1 MVQGQA
7 HSQGVSSG
15 DVLTPEGWRWVCETA
30 ERTVEAL
37 RASLC
42 IRVYGPGMG
51 SEDGLLTAIAA
62 VRAFRAEIYY
72 ADGRRPSF
80 RAPDGRFVDP
90 DDADLRAYHIVCR
103 DDDGVLVGCL
113 RAAPAEVLS
122 SSPVEAHL
130 GPARTAELIGGLG
143 IDRTGLLEGGRLAV
157 TAARRRHGVAAA
169 LMMVTLA
176 LARPTGR
183 PVIWGTAGE
192 GEGQYKFF
200 TRFGYRVVP
209 GSSAYVRRYDENLCV
224 VVHDQRAAAPPVAEA
239 IRMVER
245 SVFDADSEGGT
256 PAAPASPTRSPAQPP
271 C

>member
-1 MVQGQA
+1 MERGQVQDQDVPG
-7 HSQGVSSG
+7 GG
-15 DVLTPEGWRWVCETA
+15 VLTPEPWQWLCDTA

-37 RASLC
+37 GSSLR
-42 IRVYGPGMG
+42 INVYGPGMG
-51 SEDGLLTAIAA
+51 SEAGLVQATAA

-90 DDADLRAYHIVCR
+90 DAADLRAYQIVCR

-113 RAAPAEVLS
+113 RAAPAELLS

-130 GPARTAELIGGLG
+130 GAGQAAELIAGLG

-157 TAARRRHGVAAA
+157 TAARRHRGVAAA

-176 LARPTGR
+176 LAVHIGR

-192 GEGQYKFF
+192 GEGQYRFF
-200 TRFGYRVVP
+200 TRFGYRVLP
-209 GSSAYVRRYDENLCV
+209 GSSAYVPTYDENLCV
-224 VVHDQRAAAPPVAEA
+224 VVHDQRDAAPRVAEA

-245 SVFDADSEGGT
+245 SVFGADPEGGT
-256 PAAPASPTRSPAQPP
+256 AAAAASLSAQPP
-271 C
+271 R